1 MRLRTWLGRA
11 ERLLERTLRRAR
23 RIDDRVVRL
32 APAGEAAGRAVFSYI
47 VDPFLLPPGR
57 EVRHSHTHFWE
68 SLTIGRTL
76 AKLGFAVDV
85 LHWTNRS
92 YTPAGDVDLLVDVRL
107 NLERLAPLA
116 GPRCVKVQQIETA
129 HWRTNNG
136 NQLARLADLAR
147 RRGIELPPYRLV
159 EENRALD
166 AADAGIVLGNEF
178 TIESYADA
186 GKPLWRVPIS
196 NPFLYPEPDDA
207 EIEGRRRRF
216 VYFGGIGFVHKGLDL
231 VLEAFA
237 GAPELE
243 LLVCAPVER
252 ERDFARAFARELHQ
266 TPNIRCLGWQD
277 VGRPRFLEI
286 ARGALATVFPSC
298 SEGGGGSVVTA
309 MHTGL
314 IPVVTRETSVDVA
327 PCYGVLLGDAGVE
340 TIRAA
345 VRELAARPGSELAA
359 MSRAAREQARRH
371 HTRERFAVAWREAIV
386 EILERFRPELAGRL
400 ARGS

>member
-11 ERLLERTLRRAR
+11 ERLLERTMRRAR
-23 RIDDRVVRL
+23 RIDERVVRL
-32 APAGEAAGRAVFSYI
+32 APCGPEVGRALFSYI

-57 EVRHSHTHFWE
+57 EVPYSHTHFWE
-68 SLTIGRTL
+68 SLAIGRTL
-76 AKLGFAVDV
+76 AELGFAVDV

-92 YTPAGDVDLLVDVRL
+92 FLPRGEVDLLVDVRL
-107 NLERLAPLA
+107 NLERLAPLV

-129 HWRTNNG
+129 HWQTNNG
-136 NQLARLADLAR
+136 NQLARLADLAQ
-147 RRGIELPPYRLV
+147 RRGLRLPPYRLI
-159 EENRALD
+159 EENRAID
-166 AADAGIVLGNEF
+166 VADAGIALGNEF
-178 TIESYADA
+178 TLASYAHA

-196 NPFLYPEPDDA
+196 NPFLYPEPDADA
-207 EIEGRRRRF
+207 IDARRRRF

-252 ERDFARAFARELHQ
+252 EREFERAFARELYR
-266 TPNIRCLGWQD
+266 TPNIRVLGWQD
-277 VGRPRFLEI
+277 VGRPRFLQI

-327 PCYGVLLGDAGVE
+327 SDVGRLLPDARVE

-345 VRELAARPGSELAA
+345 VRDLAARPAAELAA
-359 MSRAAREQARRH
+359 MSRAAWEQARRL
-371 HTRERFAVAWREAIV
+371 HTRERFADSWRAAIV
-386 EILERFRPELAGRL
+386 EILERFRPELARRL
-400 ARGS
+400 PRAS